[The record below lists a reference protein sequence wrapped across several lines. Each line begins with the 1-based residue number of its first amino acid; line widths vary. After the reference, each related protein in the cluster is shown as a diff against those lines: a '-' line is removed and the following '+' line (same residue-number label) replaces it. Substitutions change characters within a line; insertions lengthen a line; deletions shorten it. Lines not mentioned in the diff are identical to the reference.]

1 MEKDYFKDRPYDIIS
16 DPKNFKIG
24 ITKVLICEK
33 IMQDIA
39 SETSDLTEGEVIQVL
54 TKHLHPRG
62 VKVKIRTYGGR
73 LAIGRVTYIIEDGL
87 ILTSDGLKR
96 EEDVNK

>member
-16 DPKNFKIG
+16 DPKNFKVG
-24 ITKVLICEK
+24 TKVLICEK

-62 VKVKIRTYGGR
+62 VKLKIKTFGERI
-73 LAIGRVTYIIEDGL
+73 AIGRATYIIQDGL
-87 ILTSDGLKR
+87 ILTSDGLKK